1 MFGNEEEMYAKY
13 LHNDFAIT
21 KSLKDYIELQ
31 KFTGENDI
39 DIIKRWFIENHQE
52 SLGLSLIPELAQK
65 QMDRVAVKLSYAQL
79 WTPTIFNTVLFS
91 RCNSGLDKDTKTKLT
106 IIANCAALSI
116 NFKKH
121 YTDLYEWAEENIPNM
136 EIPKAYFMP
145 TLNYLASYG
154 IYFKGKEDLGR
165 DQHVSAPTW
174 WGEGHDD

>member
-1 MFGNEEEMYAKY
+1 MFGNEEEICAKY

-21 KSLKDYIELQ
+21 KPLKEYIELQ
-31 KFTGENDI
+31 KYTGESDI
-39 DIIKRWFIENHQE
+39 DIIMKWFVDNHQE

-116 NFKKH
+116 NLKRH
-121 YTDLYEWAEENIPNM
+121 YSNLYEWAKENIPNM
-136 EIPKAYFMP
+136 EVPKAYFMP

-154 IYFKGKEDLGR
+154 IYFKNREHLGKNQDTI
-165 DQHVSAPTW
+165 SPTW
-174 WGEGHDD
+174 WGEEHDD

>member
-1 MFGNEEEMYAKY
+1 MIWDEEEMCAKY

-21 KSLKDYIELQ
+21 KPLKEYIELQ
-31 KFTGENDI
+31 KYTGESDI
-39 DIIKRWFIENHQE
+39 DIIKRWFIENRQE

-91 RCNSGLDKDTKTKLT
+91 KCNSGLDKDTKTKLT

-116 NFKKH
+116 NLKKH
-121 YTDLYEWAEENIPNM
+121 YSNVYEWAKENIPNM
-136 EIPKAYFMP
+136 EVPKAYFMP

-154 IYFKGKEDLGR
+154 IYFKDREHLGKNQDTI
-165 DQHVSAPTW
+165 SPTW

>member
-116 NFKKH
+116 NLKRH
-121 YTDLYEWAEENIPNM
+121 YPNLYEWAKENIPNM
-136 EIPKAYFMP
+136 EVPKAYFMP
-145 TLNYLASYG
+145 TLNYLASYE
-154 IYFKGKEDLGR
+154 IYFKDKEHLGKN
-165 DQHVSAPTW
+165 QKVSAPTW